1 MKINGVRVELR
12 EIEHA
17 ILDDVAGARSR
28 SDYRG
33 VVSACVVTATSRGE
47 HGRKKP
53 TAYCVL
59 TDTCAKE
66 IGLLAPSIPS
76 HDEGTSGHCP
86 PDGTLCTPSPL
97 LTLLRT
103 RCALRLRTGC
113 TPSAFVLIPKIPL
126 THTGKRDHRSL
137 PHLQSC
143 PPLPPPPTARGH
155 TPCLPLEKHGR
166 SGATVSSELVA
177 CLNLQVCQR
186 SSVTTG
192 ADFAALGGDSLSALR
207 VVRGL
212 YALHHG
218 VHNSRNLGG
227 VFGSLEVAVNSERD
241 GAETVVEYLSV
252 ASFDDSFDG

>member
-113 TPSAFVLIPKIPL
+113 APSAFVLIPKIPL

-143 PPLPPPPTARGH
+143 PPLPPLPRPEATHPAYHSKNTDAPEPPCR
-155 TPCLPLEKHGR
+155 PSSSRVSIYR
-166 SGATVSSELVA
+166 S
-177 CLNLQVCQR
+177 
-186 SSVTTG
+186 
-192 ADFAALGGDSLSALR
+192 
-207 VVRGL
+207 VRG
-212 YALHHG
+212 
-218 VHNSRNLGG
+218 RP
-227 VFGSLEVAVNSERD
+227 
-241 GAETVVEYLSV
+241 
-252 ASFDDSFDG
+252 